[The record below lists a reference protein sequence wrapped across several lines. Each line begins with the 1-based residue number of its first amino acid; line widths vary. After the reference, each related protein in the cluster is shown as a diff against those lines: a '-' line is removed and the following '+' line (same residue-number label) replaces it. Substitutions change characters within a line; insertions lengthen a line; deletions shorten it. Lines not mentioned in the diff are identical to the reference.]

1 MKSDAQLQR
10 DVMDELRFE
19 PSVNAANIGVTV
31 KEQVVTLTG
40 TVQTFGEKWA
50 AECAVKRVAGTKGV
64 AEEIKVELPSE
75 HKRDDADIA
84 RAAVHAL
91 EWNVT
96 IPKNSIKVKVEY
108 AYLTLTGQV
117 DWQFQ
122 KEAAYTAVRH
132 LPGVVGVTSQITL
145 KPHVN
150 ASDVKVNIEKEFERN
165 ARIDAKKVAVLT
177 DGGKVTLTGTVNSWA
192 EHDEAARAAWSA
204 AGVTAVQNLTSVT
217 Y

>member
-1 MKSDAQLQR
+1 MKGDTQLQR
-10 DVMDELRFE
+10 DVLDELRFD
-19 PSVNAANIGVTV
+19 PSVNAANIGITV

-40 TVQTFGEKWA
+40 TVHTFAEKWA

-64 AEEIKVELPSE
+64 AQEIKVELPSM

-91 EWNVT
+91 DWNVNV
-96 IPKNSIKVKVEY
+96 PKNSIKVKVEC

-122 KEAAYTAVRH
+122 KEAASTAVRN
-132 LPGVVGVTSQITL
+132 LPGVVGVTSQVAL
-145 KPHVN
+145 KPYVN
-150 ASDVKVNIEKEFERN
+150 ANDVKANIEKQFERN
-165 ARIDAKKVAVLT
+165 ARIDAKKVAVVAE
-177 DGGKVTLTGTVNSWA
+177 GGKVTLTGPVSSWA

-204 AGVTAVQNLTSVT
+204 PGVTAVQNLTSLT

>member
-1 MKSDAQLQR
+1 MGRGVRGETGRGHEGSGRR
-10 DVMDELRFE
+10 DQ
-19 PSVNAANIGVTV
+19 G
-31 KEQVVTLTG
+31 
-40 TVQTFGEKWA
+40 
-50 AECAVKRVAGTKGV
+50 
-64 AEEIKVELPSE
+64 ELPSE

-91 EWNVT
+91 EWNVS

-145 KPHVN
+145 KPQVN

-177 DGGKVTLTGTVNSWA
+177 DGGRVTLTGKVNSWA

-204 AGVTAVQNLTSVT
+204 AGVTAVRNLTSVT

>member
-1 MKSDAQLQR
+1 MKSDGQLQK
-10 DVMDELRFE
+10 DVMEELRFE

-40 TVQTFGEKWA
+40 TVQTFAEKWA

-91 EWNVT
+91 DWNVT
-96 IPKNSIKVKVEY
+96 IPRGSIKVKVEY
-108 AYLTLTGQV
+108 SCLTLTGEV
-117 DWQFQ
+117 DWQYQ
-122 KEAAYTAVRH
+122 REAAFKAVGH
-132 LPGVVGVTSQITL
+132 LPGVVGVTSQITV
-145 KPHVN
+145 KPR
-150 ASDVKVNIEKEFERN
+150 ASANDVKASIEKEFERN
-165 ARIDAKKVAVLT
+165 ARVDANKVTVLT
-177 DGGKVTLTGTVNSWA
+177 DGGKVTLSGSVSSWA

-204 AGVTAVQNLTSVT
+204 PGVTTVRNLTSVA